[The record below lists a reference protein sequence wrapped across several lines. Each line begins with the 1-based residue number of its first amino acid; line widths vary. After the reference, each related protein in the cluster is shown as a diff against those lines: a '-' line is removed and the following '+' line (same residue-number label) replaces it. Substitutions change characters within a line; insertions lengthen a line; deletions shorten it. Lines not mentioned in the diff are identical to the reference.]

1 MALNFSTLV
10 YLPNFDMFSRSITV
24 TPLASQPGLPS
35 YTARG
40 IYDTRP
46 IDVQAEDG
54 SIVSDQQTI
63 VDIRDEEFDP
73 IPEQLDRIYIP
84 PDSDAGN
91 IGVGDY
97 EVVLTESNGGGETT
111 LVIRRVVRRGRR
123 ELPISSAAHRVFSR
137 LRRSRRCRAGASSS
151 AICSSTG

>member
-1 MALNFSTLV
+1 MAVNFSTLV
-10 YLPNFDMFSRSITV
+10 YLPNFDMFARPIAV
-24 TPLASQPGLPS
+24 TPLASQPGLPG

-63 VDIRDEEFDP
+63 LDVRDVEFGV
-73 IPEQLDRIYIP
+73 IPEQLDQIEIP
-84 PDSDAGN
+84 FDPDGGPDLGTF
-91 IGVGDY
+91 

-111 LVIRRVVRRGRR
+111 LVIRKVITAR
-123 ELPISSAAHRVFSR
+123 PS
-137 LRRSRRCRAGASSS
+137 
-151 AICSSTG
+151 